1 MKLRYNGPATGWS
14 QGLPL
19 GNGQLGAVLHGGIG
33 SETWNMTEITFWSGK
48 SERFGGTPDAKEKL
62 SRMREA
68 FFRGDYV
75 EGDKL
80 AKETLQPKKG
90 NFGTNLS
97 LCDVLITYGHEGEDV
112 VRELDLGTAVAAVNY
127 RDQDGV
133 PIQREY
139 IASHADGL
147 VAARIA
153 GERKGSVSFTLRLQ
167 GRSDTFAVW
176 SGEDGESIGFR
187 SQATENIHSDGTC
200 GVLAQ
205 GLVRVAIE
213 GGRLRSEDGQL
224 TVEGADEAVI
234 YFAVATDYGREGD
247 EDWLKESEEKVDA
260 AIHLGFD
267 KLKERHI
274 ADYQALYGRV
284 SLELGGS
291 KEAAALPTDERVR
304 RLRNGQTDD
313 LALIALFYQYGRYL
327 TIAGSREDSR
337 LPLNLQGIWND
348 GEANRM
354 AWSCDYHLDVNTQMN
369 YYPTEI
375 SNLAECHVPLMN
387 YIERLSIAG
396 RAAAEDFY
404 GADGWVAHVFSN
416 AWGFAS
422 PGWETSWGLNVTGGL
437 WIAMHMKEHYE
448 YGQDRTFLARQA
460 YPVMKQAALFFL
472 DYMIVHPEYGWLVTG
487 PSNSPEN
494 SFYPGAH
501 EKGAQQLSMGSTMD
515 QMLVHD
521 LFVFCLESAELM
533 QVDAELRT
541 QLREA
546 IRLLPPLMIGKRGQ
560 LQEWLEDYE
569 EAQPEHRHLSHLYG
583 LYPGSQIDPIQTPE
597 LADATRNTLI
607 GRMQQGELEDIE
619 FTAALFASGFSRLND
634 GDRAASHVRHLIG
647 ELCFDNLLSYSKS
660 GVAGAETNI
669 FVIDG
674 NFGGTAAIA
683 DMLLQS
689 HTGEVHL
696 LPALPQDWANG
707 SYRGL
712 RAKSGIEVNA
722 AWEKG
727 SLTEAVLTAYQ
738 ACEVSVRY
746 GGQVVKL
753 ALEAGISRRVDG
765 GLNVVMDMAAKID

>member
-1 MKLRYNGPATGWS
+1 M
-14 QGLPL
+14 
-19 GNGQLGAVLHGGIG
+19 
-33 SETWNMTEITFWSGK
+33 
-48 SERFGGTPDAKEKL
+48 
-62 SRMREA
+62 
-68 FFRGDYV
+68 
-75 EGDKL
+75 
-80 AKETLQPKKG
+80 QPKKG

-97 LCDVLITYGHEGEDV
+97 LCDVLLAYGNEGEDL
-112 VRELDLGTAVAAVNY
+112 VRELDLDTAVAAVTY
-127 RDQDGV
+127 RDQDAK
-133 PIQREY
+133 PMRREY

-153 GERKGSVSFTLRLQ
+153 GERKGNVSFTLRLQ
-167 GRSDTFAVW
+167 GRSDTFTVW

-205 GLVRVAIE
+205 GLVRVVIE
-213 GGRLRSEDGQL
+213 GGRLHSEDGQL
-224 TVEGADEAVI
+224 TVEGADAAVI

-291 KEAAALPTDERVR
+291 KEAAELHTDERVH

-387 YIERLSIAG
+387 YIERLSVAG

-404 GADGWVAHVFSN
+404 GAEGWVAHVFSN

-448 YGQDRTFLARQA
+448 YGQDRNFLARQA

-494 SFYPGAH
+494 SFYRRAG
-501 EKGAQQLSMGSTMD
+501 GYR
-515 QMLVHD
+515 VHGG
-521 LFVFCLESAELM
+521 FVR
-533 QVDAELRT
+533 VG
-541 QLREA
+541 
-546 IRLLPPLMIGKRGQ
+546 LL
-560 LQEWLEDYE
+560 
-569 EAQPEHRHLSHLYG
+569 
-583 LYPGSQIDPIQTPE
+583 
-597 LADATRNTLI
+597 
-607 GRMQQGELEDIE
+607 
-619 FTAALFASGFSRLND
+619 AS
-634 GDRAASHVRHLIG
+634 
-647 ELCFDNLLSYSKS
+647 E
-660 GVAGAETNI
+660 
-669 FVIDG
+669 
-674 NFGGTAAIA
+674 
-683 DMLLQS
+683 
-689 HTGEVHL
+689 
-696 LPALPQDWANG
+696 
-707 SYRGL
+707 
-712 RAKSGIEVNA
+712 
-722 AWEKG
+722 
-727 SLTEAVLTAYQ
+727 
-738 ACEVSVRY
+738 
-746 GGQVVKL
+746 
-753 ALEAGISRRVDG
+753 
-765 GLNVVMDMAAKID
+765 

>member
-1 MKLRYNGPATGWS
+1 MKLLYNGPAKGWS

-19 GNGQLGAVLHGGIG
+19 GNGRLGAVLHGGAG
-33 SETWNMTEITFWSGK
+33 HETWNMTEITFWSGK
-48 SERFGGTPDAKEKL
+48 SERFGGAPNAKEKL
-62 SRMREA
+62 AQMREA
-68 FFRGDYV
+68 FFRGDYA

-97 LCDVLITYGHEGEDV
+97 LCDVLITYAHEGEGLM
-112 VRELDLGTAVAAVNY
+112 RELDLETAVASISY
-127 RDQDGV
+127 RGQDAV

-139 IASHADGL
+139 FASHADGV

-153 GERKGSVSFTLRLQ
+153 GERKGKVSFTLRLQ
-167 GRSDTFAVW
+167 GRTDTFATW
-176 SGEDGESIGFR
+176 NEEDGESIGFR
-187 SQATENIHSDGTC
+187 AQATESIHSDGTC
-200 GVLAQ
+200 GVMAQ
-205 GLVRVAIE
+205 GLARVAIE
-213 GGRLRSEDGQL
+213 GGKLLSEDGQL
-224 TVEGADEAVI
+224 TVEGADAAVI
-234 YFAVATDYGREGD
+234 YFAVATDFGRENDDG
-247 EDWLKESEEKVDA
+247 WLKESREKVEA
-260 AIHLGFD
+260 ATTLGFE
-267 KLKERHI
+267 KLKESHV
-274 ADYQALYGRV
+274 ADYRSLYGRV
-284 SLELGGS
+284 SLELDS
-291 KEAAALPTDERVR
+291 PAELAELPTDVRIR
-304 RLRNGQTDD
+304 RLRSGQTGD

-327 TIAGSREDSR
+327 TIAGSREDSP

-387 YIERLSIAG
+387 YIERLAEAG
-396 RAAAEDFY
+396 RAAATDFY

-448 YGQDRTFLARQA
+448 YGLDRQFLTRQA

-472 DYMIVHPEYGWLVTG
+472 DYMTVHPKYGWLVTG

-494 SFYPGAH
+494 SFFPGAP
-501 EKGAQQLSMGSTMD
+501 EDGAQQLSMGTTMD

-521 LFVFCLESAELM
+521 LFVFCLEAAEQL
-533 QVDAELRT
+533 QIDAEFRA
-541 QLREA
+541 QLRAA

-569 EAQPEHRHLSHLYG
+569 EAQPEHRHFSHLYG
-583 LYPGSQIDPIQTPE
+583 LYPGSQIDPEQTPE
-597 LADATRNTLI
+597 LAAAIRNTLL

-619 FTAALFASGFSRLND
+619 FTAALFASGFSRLHD

-647 ELCFDNLLSYSKS
+647 ELCFDNLLSYSKP

-689 HTGEVHL
+689 HAGVIHL
-696 LPALPQDWANG
+696 LPALPQDWASG

-712 RAKSGIEVNA
+712 RAKGGIEVDA
-722 AWEKG
+722 TWESGRLGRTTIK
-727 SLTEAVLTAYQ
+727 ADK

-746 GGQVVKL
+746 GGETVKL
-753 ALEAGISRRVDG
+753 TLEAGLSYRLDG
-765 GLNVVMDMAAKID
+765 ELNALERASKIE